1 MVTEGTKSLDIICRV
16 GNITLSVYI
25 DINNDYE
32 KYLMDY
38 VGTPTPITLK
48 EYKTLSEGLKGFYKY
63 THRII

>member
-1 MVTEGTKSLDIICRV
+1 MIREGTKSLEIICRT
-16 GNITLSVYI
+16 GDITLSVYA
-25 DINNDYE
+25 DINKGYE

-48 EYKTLSEGLKGFYKY
+48 EYKTLSEGLKGFYTY